1 MLATLTILFLSTA
14 HADEN
19 EKSPKIVYKSETTI
33 DFEALDIE
41 GQLVK
46 PLGDIITERQKAA
59 FNPLIKLRTDFNPEM
74 RNSVNEIKVIRS

>member
-19 EKSPKIVYKSETTI
+19 ENENSPKIVYKSETTI

-74 RNSVNEIKVIRS
+74 SNSVNQVK